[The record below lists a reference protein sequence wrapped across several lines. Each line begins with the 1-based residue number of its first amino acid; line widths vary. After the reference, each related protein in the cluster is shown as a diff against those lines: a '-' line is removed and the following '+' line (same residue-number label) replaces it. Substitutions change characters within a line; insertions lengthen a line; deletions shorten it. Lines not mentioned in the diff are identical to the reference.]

1 MSDHQDQHHH
11 DQFEPESSTIKAKPV
26 LAFLGI
32 LAVATAFVFVLIFG
46 LIRFLDQRREA
57 DQTPPPS
64 RVGLPEGQKKLPPEP
79 RLQGAPAPDG
89 PSLLPLDEMRDYQKK
104 VDALAAGYSWVDKSA
119 GVARIPIDRAKEL
132 VAQQGLPMLSETAMK
147 DIERA
152 EATRRMVL
160 GADSSAGRSIRAIAE
175 VAPAAAAPT
184 STPAPA
190 AAPKAAA
197 APASQATAPAAAAK
211 PVKQN

>member
-152 EATRRMVL
+152 EETRRAVL
-160 GADSSAGRSIRAIAE
+160 GADSSAGRSIPAIGKATSE
-175 VAPAAAAPT
+175 AAAPAAAPVA
-184 STPAPA
+184 TPAPA
-190 AAPKAAA
+190 AAPKA
-197 APASQATAPAAAAK
+197 TAP

>member
-104 VDALAAGYSWVDKSA
+104 VDALAAGYSWIDKSA
-119 GVARIPIDRAKEL
+119 GVARIPIDRAKEM

-152 EATRRMVL
+152 EATRRAVL
-160 GADSSAGRSIRAIAE
+160 GADSSAGRSIPAIGKATSE
-175 VAPAAAAPT
+175 AAAPAAAPVA
-184 STPAPA
+184 TPAPA
-190 AAPKAAA
+190 AAPKA
-197 APASQATAPAAAAK
+197 TAP